1 MTRFPGVIADRKAIR
16 FPVGGFEMAG
26 YGLGF
31 RRSPGWETITAVPGE
46 TRLQKMERWRYERRR
61 SKAHRALM
69 KRIADAQHLTPEA
82 LQPRL
87 VRPQPAALSY
97 DRTVA

>member
-1 MTRFPGVIADRKAIR
+1 MTRFRGVIADRKAIR
-16 FPVGGFEMAG
+16 FPVGSFEMAG

-31 RRSPGWETITAVPGE
+31 RSSPSWATITAVPGE
-46 TRLQKMERWRYERRR
+46 TRPQKLERWRYERRR
-61 SKAHRALM
+61 SKAHRLLM
-69 KRIADAQHLTPEA
+69 KRITAAQHLTPEA

-97 DRTVA
+97 DRRVE